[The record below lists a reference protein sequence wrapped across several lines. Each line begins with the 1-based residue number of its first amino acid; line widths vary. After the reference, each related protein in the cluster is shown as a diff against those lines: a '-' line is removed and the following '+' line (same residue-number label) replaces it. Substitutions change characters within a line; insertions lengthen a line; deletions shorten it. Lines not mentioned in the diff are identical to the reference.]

1 MIYPLAFGAGLLIS
15 IGIFVW
21 ALLNWPAELSEK
33 AFIVYD
39 LVYAGVGFGFAARS
53 RVREWLVALCL
64 SAVYLMGLAYA
75 VKELLRYDEM
85 YGHLFWITKF
95 YFSSAFLLA
104 SVPLAAFVGTR
115 FGSRRTLLRIAPLI
129 CLCIV
134 AYIAVIQAHAG
145 LRPAKQSNY
154 SLTLATEPP
163 EQLLA
168 KLDIKVGL
176 QITDEPMHFRYFPSG
191 GGGDGSWSLTVIQKG
206 PNFAP
211 STNMKIDIDGKEL
224 ENTMW
229 PINGPNGSSR
239 IDYSSKQD
247 YSEIVN
253 WRIGLSPDL
262 SAALVNARHI
272 SMTWGTVDITLSE
285 QQVAGLR
292 EFVRAWGK
300 ILHDEGVLCTNPNCV
315 QGRFN
320 SSH

>member
-1 MIYPLAFGAGLLIS
+1 
-15 IGIFVW
+15 
-21 ALLNWPAELSEK
+21 
-33 AFIVYD
+33 
-39 LVYAGVGFGFAARS
+39 
-53 RVREWLVALCL
+53 
-64 SAVYLMGLAYA
+64 
-75 VKELLRYDEM
+75 
-85 YGHLFWITKF
+85 
-95 YFSSAFLLA
+95 
-104 SVPLAAFVGTR
+104 
-115 FGSRRTLLRIAPLI
+115 
-129 CLCIV
+129 
-134 AYIAVIQAHAG
+134 
-145 LRPAKQSNY
+145 
-154 SLTLATEPP
+154 
-163 EQLLA
+163 
-168 KLDIKVGL
+168 
-176 QITDEPMHFRYFPSG
+176 
-191 GGGDGSWSLTVIQKG
+191 
-206 PNFAP
+206 
-211 STNMKIDIDGKEL
+211 MKIDIDGKEL